1 MAPEEISHHNKYM
14 DQALK
19 IAFGRMG
26 NTSPNPPVGA
36 VIVKN
41 GAVVS
46 SGGTGPYG
54 TSHAEAAAI
63 SAAGAD
69 LKGADLYVSLEPCN
83 HYGKTPPCTAA
94 IIGSGIRRVFIP
106 ILDPNPLV
114 SGKGVRDLEEAGV
127 EVVFLDELADH
138 AIDLIR
144 QFKKFILRH
153 RPFVASKSAITL
165 DGRIAAKTGD
175 SKWISSEY
183 SRYLVHKLRA
193 KADAVVVGKNTLL
206 NDNPSLNV
214 RLDAFDEKVKDY
226 FRTSKPAM
234 SGRDSFFLKSLFSEE
249 ISGARGPLRVV
260 IGVPGALDMT
270 SNVFSDGNY
279 LFFEKRIA
287 FDRLVRSNR
296 GLAKKLDSTRLV
308 LLDAGTAAEEAVA
321 ICDELYRRG
330 IVFAVIEGGGKA
342 AGSFLDAGEL
352 DQFFYFIAPKIAGNG
367 IPCLSGAGVA
377 QIRDALSLCDVSV
390 MPLGDDIVY
399 NGYSAPY
406 YFKEG

>member
-1 MAPEEISHHNKYM
+1 MAPEDISHHKRYM

-26 NTSPNPPVGA
+26 STSPNPPVGA

-46 SGGTGPYG
+46 TGGTGPYG

-63 SAAGAD
+63 SAAGVD

-83 HYGKTPPCTAA
+83 HYGKTPPCTTA

-106 ILDPNPLV
+106 MVDPNHLV
-114 SGKGVRDLEEAGV
+114 SGKGAHELERAGV
-127 EVVFLDELADH
+127 EVIFLDELAGQ

-175 SKWISSEY
+175 SKWISSDY

-193 KADAVVVGKNTLL
+193 KADAVIVGKNTLK
-206 NDNPSLNV
+206 NDNPSLSV
-214 RLDAFDEKVKDY
+214 RLDAFDEKVKNY
-226 FRTSKPAM
+226 FRVNMPVM
-234 SGRDSFFLKSLFSEE
+234 NGRDNFFLKSLFSEE
-249 ISGARGPLRVV
+249 IGVARGPLRVV
-260 IGVPGALDMT
+260 VGIPDELDLA

-279 LFFEKRIA
+279 LFFEKKIA
-287 FDRLVRSNR
+287 FDRLVISNR
-296 GLAKKLDSTRLV
+296 GLAKKLDATQLV
-308 LLDAGTAAEEAVA
+308 LLDAGTEVEEAGA

-330 IVFAVIEGGGKA
+330 IVFAVIEGGGRV

-352 DQFFYFIAPKIAGNG
+352 DQFFYFIAPKVAGNG
-367 IPCLSGAGVA
+367 IPCLSGAGVE
-377 QIRDALSLCDVSV
+377 QIGDALLLCDVSV

-406 YFKEG
+406 YFKER